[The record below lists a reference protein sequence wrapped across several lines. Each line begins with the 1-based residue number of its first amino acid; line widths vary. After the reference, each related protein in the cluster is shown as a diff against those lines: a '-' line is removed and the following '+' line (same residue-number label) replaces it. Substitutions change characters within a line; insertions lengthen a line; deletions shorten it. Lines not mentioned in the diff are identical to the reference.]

1 MKINFYISRLYSC
14 RSLFLDM
21 IMDKKYILVAEDDPD
36 DRMLLQTAF
45 IDKLLP
51 ERLEFVENGAE
62 LINYLQEI
70 AGNSETGRTYPGVI
84 LLDLNMPKKN
94 GRETLIEIKTNPQF
108 KKIPVIIFTTTKNE
122 SEIKRCYELGANTY
136 IVKPHNYDDLLRVLS
151 ELRKYWFGIA
161 SLFS

>member
-1 MKINFYISRLYSC
+1 
-14 RSLFLDM
+14 
-21 IMDKKYILVAEDDPD
+21 MDKKYILVAEDDPD